1 MTKRS
6 TLDVAYEAIKNRG
19 SAYPFLELWNEVSEK
34 QEFTSEEK
42 LNLLSQFY
50 TNITL
55 DGRFVN
61 VGDNTWNL
69 REKLRSD
76 QIKIEISEVYS
87 DVDEGDDDL
96 EEKSLLIQAG
106 EVTLEE
112 TGIIVDEDASP
123 LEEDI

>member
-19 SAYPFLELWNEVSEK
+19 SAYPFLELWNEVSKK